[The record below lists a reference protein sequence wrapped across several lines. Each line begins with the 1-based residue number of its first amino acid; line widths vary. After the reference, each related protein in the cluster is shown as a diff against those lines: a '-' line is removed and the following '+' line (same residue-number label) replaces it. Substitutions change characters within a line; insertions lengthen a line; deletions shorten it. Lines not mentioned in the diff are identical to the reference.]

1 MTLRAIH
8 ALQVILAGC
17 HGSCRRR
24 YLAGAT
30 IHNIARNTLPC
41 ISVSLGLPPVLAERL
56 FVGSGHEMGLKLAT
70 MKDGS
75 PVIAV
80 PVASDVIDFLLSND
94 IDALLIDPFISCH
107 SVKENDN
114 DAMDTVVKEWG
125 RIAGAANCA
134 IGLVSHT
141 RKPMNGSARENTTA
155 VLT

>member
-1 MTLRAIH
+1 MAHADEDIWPSQPSITLRAI
-8 ALQVILAGC
+8 
-17 HGSCRRR
+17 R
-24 YLAGAT
+24 YRAFPFPWAF
-30 IHNIARNTLPC
+30 R
-41 ISVSLGLPPVLAERL
+41 PVLAERL
-56 FVGSGHEMGLKLAT
+56 FVGSGREMGLKLAT

-80 PVASDVIDFLLSND
+80 PVASDVIDFLLSNA

-134 IGLVSHT
+134 IGLVSHA